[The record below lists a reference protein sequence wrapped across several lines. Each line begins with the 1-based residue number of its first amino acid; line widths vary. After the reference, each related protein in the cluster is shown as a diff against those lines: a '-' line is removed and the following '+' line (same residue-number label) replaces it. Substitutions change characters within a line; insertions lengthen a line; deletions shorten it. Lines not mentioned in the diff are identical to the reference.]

1 MALITV
7 LLVLALVLVSVSA
20 LLRSHQLALDSL
32 GQQLR
37 AMQLRQLAEA
47 AERHAL
53 GRLRRRETLTH
64 AGQAW
69 AQPQLLELAPARV
82 RIAIEDLAGRFN
94 LRTLAR
100 QGQLDQPTLRRWQ
113 NLRKALAIDAL
124 APEQW
129 QGLRL
134 LSLDQL
140 RVLPGVDRA
149 LLKRLQPRVA
159 LLPVTQGLNV
169 NTVGAPL
176 LAMLEGIDEA
186 AARQLL
192 QQRPEHGFPSVQAF
206 TAQAQA
212 QQLLLSGQGLAV
224 ASNWFRLTI
233 EVQLGEQRLYLYSE
247 VQREEGSPTLRVVRR
262 TLSPFEEHHLL

>member
-20 LLRSHQLALDSL
+20 MLRSHQLALDSL
-32 GQQLR
+32 GQQVQ
-37 AMQLRQLAEA
+37 AMQLRQLAES

-53 GRLRRRETLTH
+53 GRLRSRETLTH
-64 AGQAW
+64 TGQAW
-69 AQPQLLELAPARV
+69 AQPQVLQLEQARV
-82 RIAIEDLAGRFN
+82 RVVIEDLAGRFN

-100 QGQLDQPTLRRWQ
+100 QGQLDQPTLQRWH
-113 NLRKALAIDAL
+113 NLRTALAIDAL

-129 QGLRL
+129 RGLRL

-149 LLKRLQPRVA
+149 LLKRLQPRIA

-169 NTVGAPL
+169 NTVSAPL

-212 QQLLLSGQGLAV
+212 QQLTLSAQGLAV
-224 ASNWFRLTI
+224 ASNGFRVTI
-233 EVQLGEQRLYLYSE
+233 EVQRDEQRLFLYSE
-247 VQREEGSPTLRVVRR
+247 VQRDEGSLRLRVIRR